1 MIAGGYDPQDRQAWR
16 GVLLST
22 ALNAIGMPFD
32 RALAWDVPNM
42 PGWAPFASATAGA
55 LLAALL
61 LTRRGRAD
69 RRLLRAVFL
78 GNNAAILMALW
89 VTSGYWAATG
99 HWVPFQANK
108 LGVLAVAI
116 LAPDEMAGVV
126 SIAGYVA
133 LAILKTW
140 SLPAGVRSQFPVA
153 EPWTI
158 LIYGVFGLALL
169 LYRLNGVKLARRM
182 LQARSESAAAERLA
196 RTFLALRDY
205 TNTPLQ
211 TIELASRTIRA
222 RDGTLAPI
230 LDRIDRSLTRLLRL
244 NQTFSA
250 YEAHLDWSRRDVSLD
265 PRGIID
271 QELKGAAR

>member
-1 MIAGGYDPQDRQAWR
+1 
-16 GVLLST
+16 
-22 ALNAIGMPFD
+22 
-32 RALAWDVPNM
+32 
-42 PGWAPFASATAGA
+42 
-55 LLAALL
+55 
-61 LTRRGRAD
+61 
-69 RRLLRAVFL
+69 
-78 GNNAAILMALW
+78 
-89 VTSGYWAATG
+89 
-99 HWVPFQANK
+99 
-108 LGVLAVAI
+108 
-116 LAPDEMAGVV
+116 
-126 SIAGYVA
+126 
-133 LAILKTW
+133 
-140 SLPAGVRSQFPVA
+140 
-153 EPWTI
+153 
-158 LIYGVFGLALL
+158 
-169 LYRLNGVKLARRM
+169 M